1 MPSRV
6 GKLPIAI
13 PSGVQVTQSGTGIQ
27 VKGPKGQM
35 EFRVAHGV
43 EVSVGPKEITVTQ
56 AGGGKQALA
65 LHGTTR
71 AILANMVEGVT
82 KGFSKVLE
90 IQGTGYRAQ
99 TSGKKLTLQLGYSHP
114 IEYEPPAGV
123 TIAAESPTRIV
134 VSGYNKEV
142 VGQVAAII
150 RDFRPPEPYKGKG
163 IRYAGEYVRRKAGK
177 AAGGKSAA

>member
-6 GKLPIAI
+6 GKMPIQI
-13 PSGVQVTQSGTGIQ
+13 PAGVQVKRDALAIH
-27 VKGPKGQM
+27 VKGPKGEL
-35 EFRVAHGV
+35 EFHLAHGV
-43 EVSVGPKEITVTQ
+43 DVKIEPSEILVAQ
-56 AGGGKQALA
+56 VGGGKQALA

-71 AILANMVEGVT
+71 AVLANMVEGVT
-82 KGFSKVLE
+82 KGFSKALE

-99 TSGKKLTLQLGYSHP
+99 MSGKKLTMQLGYSHP
-114 IEYEPPAGV
+114 IEYEPPAGI
-123 TIAAESPTRIV
+123 TIATESQTKVV
-134 VSGYNKEV
+134 VSGYNKAL

-177 AAGGKSAA
+177 AAGGKTAA